1 MAPQIS
7 DIIIAI
13 SFIWGLKKRAPSE
26 YLKKKKRRIDITNRV
41 YSETLDE
48 MLRIKMSTH
57 AMRCM
62 DKDGGLDDYVLSK
75 KRKDQDSVL
84 GEELKLRIVSI
95 LKARAERG
103 DNNALAKLTLAGVSG
118 YRVANPEERVR
129 ELLETE
135 A

>member
-1 MAPQIS
+1 MAQQNEETTQTHVQN
-7 DIIIAI
+7 DYAT
-13 SFIWGLKKRAPSE
+13 K
-26 YLKKKKRRIDITNRV
+26 YRV

-62 DKDGGLDDYVLSK
+62 DKAGGLDNYVLSK

-84 GEELKLRIVSI
+84 GQELKMRIETILR
-95 LKARAERG
+95 ARAERG
-103 DNNALAKLTLAGVSG
+103 DNQALAKLTLAGVSG
-118 YRVANPEERVR
+118 YRVPNPEERVR

-135 A
+135 QQ